1 MPRSWWMMNA
11 MNVVARFLKILA
23 FSLLC
28 GIVGPI
34 FIVMYYVIDQPATS
48 WMLYSGVGITI
59 GIVVLAFVLT
69 LIFTRTDEARKLL
82 EANGILAVADVVA
95 ANETGMRVNDQPV
108 IKLTLQIH
116 GDGISP
122 FRAETRT
129 RVSVLQVP
137 ALSRGKL
144 VVLVA
149 PGTEQFQIDW
159 QRSALLNGQVPAK
172 FTSSSQGREYD
183 LTGQA
188 GPLFEI
194 MKVLKANG
202 IGTDGVV
209 DIRSNPVVRQQIDAI
224 LRRTEGVERA
234 PSADPAPTGS
244 VADRLAELDR
254 LKLASLVS
262 EAEYNTKRAEILGD
276 L

>member
-69 LIFTRTDEARKLL
+69 LIFTRTDETRKLL
-82 EANGILAVADVVA
+82 EANGILALADVVA

-224 LRRTEGVERA
+224 LRRTEGAERA
-234 PSADPAPTGS
+234 PSVDPTPTGS

>member
-1 MPRSWWMMNA
+1 

-34 FIVMYYVIDQPATS
+34 FIVMYYVIDEPATS

-69 LIFTRTDEARKLL
+69 LLFTKNEEARKLL
-82 EANGILAVADVVA
+82 EANGILALADVMA
-95 ANETGMRVNDQPV
+95 ANETGMTVNDQPV
-108 IKLTLQIH
+108 IKLTLQVH
-116 GDGISP
+116 GDGIGP
-122 FRAETRT
+122 FRAETRA

-137 ALSRGKL
+137 TLSRGKL

-183 LTGQA
+183 LTGRA

-202 IGTDGVV
+202 IGSDGVI
-209 DIRSNPVVRQQIDAI
+209 DIRSNPVARQQIDAI
-224 LRRTEGVERA
+224 LRKTEAGERSMGA
-234 PSADPAPTGS
+234 ETGNGGS

-254 LKLASLVS
+254 LKLASLIS
-262 EAEYNTKRAEILGD
+262 EAEYGDKRTEILRD

>member
-1 MPRSWWMMNA
+1 
-11 MNVVARFLKILA
+11 MNVMARFLKILA
-23 FSLLC
+23 FSLIC

-34 FIVMYYVIDQPATS
+34 FIVMYYVIDEPATN
-48 WMLYSGVGITI
+48 WMLYSGIGITL

-69 LIFTRTDEARKLL
+69 LVFTRTQEAREQL
-82 EANGILAVADVVA
+82 EAHGILALADVVA
-95 ANETGMRVNDQPV
+95 ANETGMTVNGQPV
-108 IKLTLQIH
+108 IKLTLQVH
-116 GDGISP
+116 GGGISP
-122 FRAETRT
+122 FRVETRA

-137 ALSRGKL
+137 TLSRGKL

-172 FTSSSQGREYD
+172 FSSSSQGREYD

-194 MKVLKANG
+194 MKVLKDNG

-224 LRRTEGVERA
+224 LRKTEGSGQA
-234 PSADPAPTGS
+234 SGPDSDSNSS

-262 EAEYNTKRAEILGD
+262 ETECNTKRAEILRD

>member
-69 LIFTRTDEARKLL
+69 LIFTRTDETRKLL
-82 EANGILAVADVVA
+82 EANGILALADVVA

-224 LRRTEGVERA
+224 LRRTEGAERA
-234 PSADPAPTGS
+234 PSADPTPTGS

>member
-1 MPRSWWMMNA
+1 MMSA
-11 MNVVARFLKILA
+11 MNVVGRFLKILA
-23 FSLLC
+23 FSLIC

-69 LIFTRTDEARKLL
+69 LFFTRTDEARKLL
-82 EANGILAVADVVA
+82 EANGILALADVIA

-108 IKLTLQIH
+108 IKLTLQVH

-159 QRSALLNGQVPAK
+159 QRTALLSGQVPAK

-209 DIRSNPVVRQQIDAI
+209 DIRSNPVVRQQVDAI
-224 LRRTEGVERA
+224 LRKTEGAERA
-234 PSADPAPTGS
+234 SSADPGPVGS
-244 VADRLAELDR
+244 VSDRLAELDR

>member
-1 MPRSWWMMNA
+1 MSA
-11 MNVVARFLKILA
+11 MNVVGRFLKILA
-23 FSLLC
+23 FSLIC

-69 LIFTRTDEARKLL
+69 LVFTRTDETRKLL
-82 EANGILAVADVVA
+82 EANGILALADVIA

-108 IKLTLQIH
+108 IKLTLQVH
-116 GDGISP
+116 GDGITP

-159 QRSALLNGQVPAK
+159 QRTALLSGQVPAK

-224 LRRTEGVERA
+224 LRKTEGAERA
-234 PSADPAPTGS
+234 SSADPGPGGS
-244 VADRLAELDR
+244 VSDRLAELDR

>member
-224 LRRTEGVERA
+224 LRRTEGAERA

>member
-1 MPRSWWMMNA
+1 
-11 MNVVARFLKILA
+11 MNVVTRFLKILA

-34 FIVMYYVIDQPATS
+34 FWVMYYVIDDPMVS

-59 GIVVLAFVLT
+59 AIVVIAFVLT
-69 LIFTRTDEARKLL
+69 VIFTRTEETRKLL
-82 EANGILAVADVVA
+82 EANGILALADVVA

-108 IKLTLQIH
+108 IKLTLQVH

-129 RVSVLQVP
+129 RVSVLQGP
-137 ALSRGKL
+137 ALARGKL
-144 VVLVA
+144 VVLVE
-149 PGTEQFQIDW
+149 PGTENFQIDW
-159 QRSALLNGQVPAK
+159 QRSALLSGLMPAK
-172 FTSSSQGREYD
+172 FTSSAYGREYD

-194 MKVLKANG
+194 MKILKANG
-202 IGTDGVV
+202 IGVGGVV
-209 DIRSNPVVRQQIDAI
+209 DVRSNPVVRQQIDAI
-224 LRRTEGVERA
+224 LRKTEGAGQAAEA
-234 PSADPAPTGS
+234 KSS

-254 LKLASLVS
+254 LKATSLVS
-262 EAEYNTKRAEILGD
+262 EPEYNAKRAEILGD

>member
-1 MPRSWWMMNA
+1 MIP

-34 FIVMYYVIDQPATS
+34 FIVMYYVIDEPATS
-48 WMLYSGVGITI
+48 WMLYSGIGITI

-69 LIFTRTDEARKLL
+69 LLFTKNDEARKLL
-82 EANGILAVADVVA
+82 EANGILALADVVA
-95 ANETGMRVNDQPV
+95 ANETGMTVNDQPV
-108 IKLTLQIH
+108 IKLTLQVH

-122 FRAETRT
+122 FRAETRA

-137 ALSRGKL
+137 TLSRGKL
-144 VVLVA
+144 VVLVV

-172 FTSSSQGREYD
+172 FSSSSQGREYD

-194 MKVLKANG
+194 MKVLRANG

-224 LRRTEGVERA
+224 LRKTDGA
-234 PSADPAPTGS
+234 QQSSSTDNGTSGS

-262 EAEYNTKRAEILGD
+262 EAEYNDKRAAILRD

>member
-82 EANGILAVADVVA
+82 EANGVLALADVVA

-137 ALSRGKL
+137 ALSRGVL

-224 LRRTEGVERA
+224 LRKTEGAERT
-234 PSADPAPTGS
+234 PSADLTPTGS

>member
-1 MPRSWWMMNA
+1 MPGSWWMMNA

-34 FIVMYYVIDQPATS
+34 FIVMYYVIDEPATS

-69 LIFTRTDEARKLL
+69 LIFTRTDETRKLL
-82 EANGILAVADVVA
+82 EANGILALADVVA

-209 DIRSNPVVRQQIDAI
+209 DIRSNSVVRQQIDAI
-224 LRRTEGVERA
+224 LRKTEGAERA
-234 PSADPAPTGS
+234 PSADPTPTGS

>member
-34 FIVMYYVIDQPATS
+34 FIVMYYVIDEPATS

-82 EANGILAVADVVA
+82 EANGILALADVVA

-108 IKLTLQIH
+108 IKLTLQIY

-224 LRRTEGVERA
+224 LRKTEGAERT
-234 PSADPAPTGS
+234 PSADPTPTGS

>member
-1 MPRSWWMMNA
+1 MPGSWWMMNA

-34 FIVMYYVIDQPATS
+34 FIVMYYVIDEPATS

-69 LIFTRTDEARKLL
+69 LIFTRTDETRKLL
-82 EANGILAVADVVA
+82 EANGILALADVVA

-224 LRRTEGVERA
+224 LRKTEGAERA
-234 PSADPAPTGS
+234 PSADPTPTGS